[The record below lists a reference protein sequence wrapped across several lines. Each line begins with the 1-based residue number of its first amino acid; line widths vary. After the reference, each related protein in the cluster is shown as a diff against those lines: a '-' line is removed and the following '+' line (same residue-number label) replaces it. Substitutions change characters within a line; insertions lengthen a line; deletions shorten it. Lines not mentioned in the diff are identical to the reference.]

1 MRKKFKGRLLPTGI
15 YLDKTRK
22 YVYVRI
28 KQDGRLFKKPI
39 GRFDDP
45 DVVDRAIAKLYQ
57 MRDQQRLG
65 TLGIE
70 RPSEQMTI
78 EDACDLYHKLHG
90 ANRESKKGIKQF
102 VRNLGY
108 IKMAWAGRYVD
119 TITYLDVKDY
129 RKERL
134 KHGVKES
141 TINREHTVMTSL
153 FNKLKNWRKIGQIPK
168 HVKLPEENPGS
179 LVEKADELQFV
190 RSRLLSQEEFEMLW
204 RCADQRMRRIIR
216 AEMNAP
222 LRLEDLKQLT
232 KEKINAKANEFR
244 GVQTKTG
251 INYYVPITEPM
262 WELIRTAPRSEI
274 LDFSG
279 FHLRWP
285 KIARRAG
292 LAGLQFRDLRRTAA
306 TALHDNGVPLKTISA
321 MLGHATVSTTE
332 RYLGLRAENLQAA
345 GKILGTLYQPPAD
358 ESTTIQSD
366 HKSDPIAP
374 EISGEKFVKLVE
386 I

>member
-1 MRKKFKGRLLPTGI
+1 MRKKFRGRFLPAGI
-15 YLDKTRK
+15 YLDKTRN
-22 YVYVRI
+22 YVFVRI

-78 EDACDLYHKLHG
+78 EDACELYHKLHG
-90 ANRESKKGIKQF
+90 SNRESKKGIKQF

-108 IKMAWAGRYVD
+108 IKKAWAGRYVD
-119 TITYLDVKDY
+119 TITYLDVKEY
-129 RKERL
+129 RRDRSKQE
-134 KHGVKES
+134 VKDS
-141 TINREHTVMTSL
+141 TVNREHTVITSL
-153 FNKLKNWRKIGQIPK
+153 FNKLRQWRKIGQIPK

-179 LVEKADELQFV
+179 LVEKADELRFV

-262 WELIRTAPRSEI
+262 WELIRSAPGNQI

-292 LAGLQFRDLRRTAA
+292 LPGLQFRDLRRTAA
-306 TALHDNGVPLKTISA
+306 TALHDHGVPLKTISA

-345 GKILGTLYQPPAD
+345 GRILGGLYQPPKD
-358 ESTTIQSD
+358 EPAAVQSD
-366 HKSDPIAP
+366 HKSDHMPSKI
-374 EISGEKFVKLVE
+374 EEKEFANVVDK
-386 I
+386 

>member
-1 MRKKFKGRLLPTGI
+1 MRKKFKGRFLPAGI
-15 YLDKTRK
+15 YLDKSRK
-22 YVYVRI
+22 YVFVRI
-28 KQDGRLFKKPI
+28 TQNGRLFKKPI

-78 EDACDLYHKLHG
+78 GDACDLYYKLHG
-90 ANRESKKGIKQF
+90 SNRESKKGIKQF
-102 VRNLGY
+102 VRNLEY
-108 IKMAWAGRYVD
+108 IKNAWAGRYID
-119 TITYLDVKDY
+119 TITYLDVKEY
-129 RKERL
+129 RKTRL
-134 KHGVKES
+134 KNGVKES
-141 TINREHTVMTSL
+141 TINREHTVITSL
-153 FNKLKNWRKIGQIPK
+153 FNKLKNWRKISQIPK

-179 LVEKADELQFV
+179 LVAKADELQFV
-190 RSRLLSQEEFEMLW
+190 RSRLLSQDEFEMLW
-204 RCADQRMRRIIR
+204 RCADHRMRRIVR

-222 LRLEDLKQLT
+222 LRLEDLKQLS
-232 KEKINAKANEFR
+232 KDKINAKANEFR

-262 WELIRTAPRSEI
+262 WELIRSAPGNQI

-292 LAGLQFRDLRRTAA
+292 LPGLQFRDLRRTAA
-306 TALHDNGVPLKTISA
+306 TALHDNGVRLKTISA
-321 MLGHATVSTTE
+321 MLGHATTSTTE

-345 GKILGTLYQPPAD
+345 GKILGTLYQPPKD
-358 ESTTIQSD
+358 ESAAMQSD
-366 HKSDPIAP
+366 HKSDHMPSKTGPKEFANIADN
-374 EISGEKFVKLVE
+374 
-386 I
+386 